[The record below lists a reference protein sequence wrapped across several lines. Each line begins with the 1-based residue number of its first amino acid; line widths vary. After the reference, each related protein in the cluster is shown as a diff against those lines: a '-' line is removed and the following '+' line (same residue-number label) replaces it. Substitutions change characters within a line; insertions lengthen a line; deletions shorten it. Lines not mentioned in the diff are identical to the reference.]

1 MNRPVVEIE
10 RERKYEVAQD
20 TVVPEFVGG
29 GTVQGQDAPAEEK
42 LDATY
47 YDTTEFSLVRAGIT
61 LRRRVGGHDAGWHL
75 KLPVGPDEREELQVP
90 LDADAD
96 ADAGKVPGE
105 LNRLLRAHTLGRK
118 LLPIAHLKTDR
129 FSHRLTDSAG
139 QVVATVTDD
148 HVTGEVGG
156 KTARLDRW
164 REIEVE
170 LAGDAAP
177 ELLDEL
183 ESTLVDAGA
192 RTSRWPSK
200 LRRLIGDRVPDGQVT
215 GKRPDAGEI
224 VGAYLREQLAAL
236 QRADVGVRRDVEDS
250 VHQLRVASRKLR
262 SALRTFSSIVDDD
275 RIPNVTREL
284 KWLGG
289 ELSPAR
295 DGEVVEALVR
305 GWVDGAPAELVVG
318 PVDQFLTRRFARE
331 AVDARKKVLEALRS
345 KRYLVLVQELDAVVS
360 GVPTDTGPARS
371 VLRKPVRKAAGNLRK
386 AEQAAHGLSGRE
398 LEHALH
404 DVRKKAKRARYAADV
419 VRPVFGGKVRGWRKN
434 VKNVQELLGE
444 HQDWVVA
451 GPVVYRLGVD
461 GHDEGVGFTFGVLY
475 GTAGG
480 VRAGMRREFVSRWKR
495 LEKGDAPKWL

>member
-20 TVVPEFVGG
+20 VVVPEFVGG
-29 GTVQGQDAPAEEK
+29 GTVQGQDAPAEEQ

-47 YDTTEFSLVRAGIT
+47 YDTAAFSLIRAGIT
-61 LRRRVGGHDAGWHL
+61 LRRRSGGHDAGWHL
-75 KLPVGPDEREELQVP
+75 KLPVGPDEREELQLPLGENDELVP
-90 LDADAD
+90 R
-96 ADAGKVPGE
+96 E
-105 LNRLLRAHTLGRK
+105 LNQLLRAYTLGRK

-129 FSHRLTDSAG
+129 FAHRLTDASG

-156 KTARLDRW
+156 RTARLDRW
-164 REIEVE
+164 RELEVE

-183 ESTLVDAGA
+183 QVTLVDAGA
-192 RTSRWPSK
+192 RVSLWPSK
-200 LRRLIGDRVPDGQVT
+200 LRRLIGDRVPNGRPER
-215 GKRPDAGEI
+215 KRPDAGEV

-262 SALRTFSSIVDDD
+262 SASRTFSSLVDDK
-275 RIPNVTREL
+275 RVAGLGREL

-305 GWVDGAPAELVVG
+305 EWVAGASAELVVG
-318 PVDQFLTRRFARE
+318 PVDQYLTRRFSRDAVAARE
-331 AVDARKKVLEALRS
+331 KALKTLQG
-345 KRYLVLVQELDAVVS
+345 KRYLALVQDLDAVVA
-360 GVPTDTGPARS
+360 GVGPGRGAKS
-371 VLRKPVRKAAGNLRK
+371 AKKALREPVRKAARKLRK
-386 AEQAAHGLSGRE
+386 AEKAARGLSGE
-398 LEHALH
+398 EQQLALH
-404 DVRKKAKRARYAADV
+404 AVRKKAKRARYAADV
-419 VRPVFGGKVRGWRKN
+419 VRPVFGAKVRAWRKN
-434 VKNVQELLGE
+434 VKGVQQVLGD

-461 GHDEGVGFTFGVLY
+461 GQDEGVGFAFGVLY
-475 GTAGG
+475 GSGAGK
-480 VRAGMRREFVSRWKR
+480 RAELRQEFTSRWKR
-495 LEKGDAPKWL
+495 LEKGTAPKWL

>member
-20 TVVPEFVGG
+20 AVVPEFAGG
-29 GTVQGQDAPAEEK
+29 GTVQGQDAPAEER

-47 YDTTEFSLVRAGIT
+47 YDTAGFSLVRAGIT

-90 LDADAD
+90 LGADD
-96 ADAGKVPGE
+96 GKVPPE
-105 LNRLLRAHTLGRK
+105 LSRLLRAHTLGSK

-129 FSHRLTDSAG
+129 FSRRLTDSSG

-156 KTARLDRW
+156 ETARLDRW

-200 LRRLIGDRVPDGQVT
+200 LRRLIGDRVPDAQVVA
-215 GKRPDAGEI
+215 KQPDAGEV
-224 VGAYLREQLAAL
+224 VGANLREQFAAL
-236 QRADVGVRRDVEDS
+236 QRADIGVRRDVEDS
-250 VHQLRVASRKLR
+250 VHRLRVASRKLR

-275 RIPNVTREL
+275 RIPGVTREL

-289 ELSPAR
+289 ELGPAR

-305 GWVDGAPAELVVG
+305 EWVDGAPAELVVG
-318 PVDQFLTRRFARE
+318 PVDQFLTRRFSRDAVAARE
-331 AVDARKKVLEALRS
+331 RALEALQGE
-345 KRYLVLVQELDAVVS
+345 RYLALVQELDAVVS
-360 GVPTDTGPARS
+360 GVPTDAGPAKN
-371 VLRKPVRKAAGNLRK
+371 VLRKPVRKAAGKLRK
-386 AEQAAHGLSGRE
+386 AEKAAHGLSGRE

-404 DVRKKAKRARYAADV
+404 GVRKKAKRARYAADV
-419 VRPVFGGKVRGWRKN
+419 VRPVFGGKVRAWRKN
-434 VKNVQELLGE
+434 VKTVQQLLGA

-475 GTAGG
+475 GTGGG
-480 VRAGMRREFVSRWKR
+480 VREGMRREFVSRWQQ
-495 LEKGDAPKWL
+495 LEKGAAPKWL